1 MTVAGGWGLVAGT
14 MLLNPYR
21 VLDLTGPLGFLTGR
35 ILADLGADVIK
46 VEPPGGDPSRGWPPF
61 SAHAGGR
68 ESLTWMAYNANK
80 RGITLDLDTASGQF
94 VLRELARTADFV
106 LESFAPGY
114 LAAHGLG
121 YDDLHREN
129 PRLIF
134 VSITPYGQDGPARDC
149 LASDIEIMAASG
161 AMSLAGEEGG
171 EPMRVTLP
179 QAAMWA
185 GAEAAM
191 GALTAL
197 VHRTAT
203 GAGQWVDVS
212 AQAAVIAAL
221 AHAPVFWD
229 LNGINPERAGIYITG
244 RSMTGARMRA
254 FWPCKDGWI
263 NFIVYGGAAGRHTN
277 QQLVAWMEETGVPS
291 EPLNRIDWRTFSV
304 TGLTQYEVDAV
315 EEPIG
320 RFLATLTKHEFL
332 EGAAARQMLGYPVS
346 NAEDIHHDPQLAFR
360 GFWQDVEDPASGRTI
375 RFPGGFAIVDGARLP
390 IRRPPPV
397 VGEHNDDV
405 YGQLLAGRVA
415 RPGDERS

>member
-1 MTVAGGWGLVAGT
+1 
-14 MLLNPYR
+14 MLLSPYR

-46 VEPPGGDPSRGWPPF
+46 VEPRGGDPSRRWPPF
-61 SAHAGGR
+61 FRHASGS
-68 ESLTWMAYNANK
+68 ESLFWMAYNANK
-80 RGITLDLDTASGQF
+80 RGITLDLESPSGQF
-94 VLRELARTADFV
+94 VLRELVRTADFV

-121 YDDLHREN
+121 YDNLSREN
-129 PRLIF
+129 PRLVF
-134 VSITPYGQDGPARDC
+134 VSITPYGQRGPARDR

-171 EPMRVTLP
+171 EPMRVTQP

-203 GAGQWVDVS
+203 GGGQWVDVS

-229 LNGINPERAGIYITG
+229 LNGINPERAGVYITG

-277 QQLVAWMEETGVPS
+277 QQLVAWMEECGMAS
-291 EPLNRIDWRTFSV
+291 APLGAIDWRTFNV
-304 TGLTQYEVDAV
+304 TGLTQDEVDAI
-315 EEPIG
+315 EKPIG
-320 RFLATLTKHEFL
+320 QFLATLSKQEFL

-346 NAEDIHHDPQLAFR
+346 TAEDIHDDPQLASR

-390 IRRPPPV
+390 IRRPAPAI
-397 VGEHNDDV
+397 GEHNDEV
-405 YGQLLAGRVA
+405 YGHLLAGRGRA
-415 RPGDERS
+415 MHR